1 MNLNYLLFGI
11 YIYIYTYIYTI
22 YVYTYI
28 YIYNI
33 YAIYIYIYIYNIYLH
48 MSHEVKIMKNNER
61 HNKGKTQPWKTLK
74 RKKIF

>member
-1 MNLNYLLFGI
+1 
-11 YIYIYTYIYTI
+11 
-22 YVYTYI
+22 
-28 YIYNI
+28 
-33 YAIYIYIYIYNIYLH
+33 